1 MFSSNQELEETRA
14 VVKLVLFPLVV
25 KKGDESGEG
34 EEEIVVCP
42 AQVLVH
48 NDNSKGKRIV
58 RVRSG
63 AMEIDDP
70 RRSQNSLVSPGGSMA
85 F

>member
-1 MFSSNQELEETRA
+1 MAT
-14 VVKLVLFPLVV
+14 VKIVLFPLVV

-48 NDNSKGKRIV
+48 SENGRGKRIV
-58 RVRSG
+58 RVQSG

-70 RRSQNSLVSPGGSMA
+70 RRSQNSLASAGGSVA